1 MVVEASKEAAE
12 LHARGGKSFR
22 WRRCCQDVVNG
33 DEKVEDSGD
42 ADDDPGPGD
51 EDECLPAPLSCNVL
65 PPSVIDSE
73 DFFELETL
81 STAGREKST
90 AGVVMG
96 VTGVRGVVEPPR
108 LFRSSAAATADK
120 TVTPQPMP
128 SSTSFPSEELDSQS
142 ADREPSTMTQI
153 TSPCSLK
160 PKGRSD
166 TEIYQTTVTEPTL
179 IRALLVFLGFLQLAR
194 TK

>member
-1 MVVEASKEAAE
+1 MVVEETKEAAE
-12 LHARGGKSFR
+12 LHARGGKNFR
-22 WRRCCQDVVNG
+22 WRCCCQDVVNG

-51 EDECLPAPLSCNVL
+51 EDEFLPAPLSSIL
-65 PPSVIDSE
+65 PPLVVDSK
-73 DFFELETL
+73 DFFEMETS

-128 SSTSFPSEELDSQS
+128 SSTSFPSEEFDSQS
-142 ADREPSTMTQI
+142 AEREPSTMSQ
-153 TSPCSLK
+153 SPNPPPLQNQKSN
-160 PKGRSD
+160 P
-166 TEIYQTTVTEPTL
+166 E
-179 IRALLVFLGFLQLAR
+179 LLSR
-194 TK
+194 N

>member
-1 MVVEASKEAAE
+1 VVVEASKEAAE

-65 PPSVIDSE
+65 PPSVMDSE
-73 DFFELETL
+73 DFFEMETL

-153 TSPCSLK
+153 TSPCSPLPSAEFSPSPHTPTGPKIPFLK
-160 PKGRSD
+160 HF
-166 TEIYQTTVTEPTL
+166 
-179 IRALLVFLGFLQLAR
+179 LVN
-194 TK
+194 